1 MSPQDS
7 NNDPRVIFESSQT
20 PWSWRQLNR
29 RILGIVGSYA
39 LFCLTVVLLFSVLG
53 FSLRAV
59 NRLDNHSIKDLIID
73 EARSSQTIW
82 TTGVKDRDWTHRL
95 QQTEI
100 LTRTVTIEASPA
112 RIMATLELTIAAGL
126 DGWRG
131 DDVATAI
138 IGGDVGRDLARF
150 TKAAFGRVSVGN
162 QSLITT
168 DNELP
173 IEWSI
178 DAGRHMLNM
187 RVQVPTAVTDDSVL
201 VVLERPEPVLTIPG
215 TYRFAL
221 TQQGFHLARFHP
233 VPYEATSSRVTLAD
247 DELDGV
253 VYVSAVLE
261 LLGGGST
268 GTSGSQNAG
277 QGEGTQAFLR
287 RLGQV
292 DTFPLISSLLYSLV
306 SVLPLLIY
314 WLHVKRDPPNAV
326 PFAVSLGAIV
336 ATLLLFH
343 FSLVLL
349 NGLAN
354 AVSDL
359 GTPSRNMAVL
369 LGLSSLSRAI
379 SYSTP
384 VILGLLIPTIFLQRS
399 QYHLSK
405 DRRRV
410 ITVVG
415 ILLLVG
421 CLVVPTALVVRQSDL
436 QGSPAWLALL
446 AMIALLTILVGLSF
460 VRLYRS
466 MSSARPPSAIALFA
480 AAVTLLVGLLLAYLE
495 VTPYSYSSSPGTF
508 VPIGW
513 LFLSICLGAYLLFG
527 FFNLSV
533 AAVQAASS
541 HWRPPAWLSKW
552 IVILILGLVLPT
564 TLLISGTERIAYG
577 TTLISLG
584 FRLNTLIVF
593 FWLSGV
599 AWILCQAGRSSLE
612 VDEFTRW
619 IGILAVSAVFYST
632 RSTWLYIP
640 VTFLIGWF
648 ALTRLV
654 RPASYWNMLSSIYE
668 NVFVKR
674 SELLDQILDLNDAK
688 SGYRALRKKEKEKL
702 ASDEVTIERYRAKLK
717 VRREQLTKL
726 EQQARIEEWPI
737 KDVAL
742 KFGPYDTARKNSLHG
757 ARMSFLFALP
767 QYLVI
772 S

>member
-1 MSPQDS
+1 
-7 NNDPRVIFESSQT
+7 
-20 PWSWRQLNR
+20 
-29 RILGIVGSYA
+29 
-39 LFCLTVVLLFSVLG
+39 
-53 FSLRAV
+53 
-59 NRLDNHSIKDLIID
+59 
-73 EARSSQTIW
+73 
-82 TTGVKDRDWTHRL
+82 
-95 QQTEI
+95 
-100 LTRTVTIEASPA
+100 
-112 RIMATLELTIAAGL
+112 
-126 DGWRG
+126 
-131 DDVATAI
+131 
-138 IGGDVGRDLARF
+138 
-150 TKAAFGRVSVGN
+150 
-162 QSLITT
+162 
-168 DNELP
+168 
-173 IEWSI
+173 
-178 DAGRHMLNM
+178 
-187 RVQVPTAVTDDSVL
+187 
-201 VVLERPEPVLTIPG
+201 
-215 TYRFAL
+215 
-221 TQQGFHLARFHP
+221 
-233 VPYEATSSRVTLAD
+233 
-247 DELDGV
+247 
-253 VYVSAVLE
+253 
-261 LLGGGST
+261 
-268 GTSGSQNAG
+268 
-277 QGEGTQAFLR
+277 
-287 RLGQV
+287 
-292 DTFPLISSLLYSLV
+292 
-306 SVLPLLIY
+306 
-314 WLHVKRDPPNAV
+314 
-326 PFAVSLGAIV
+326 V

-564 TLLISGTERIAYG
+564 TLLISGTERIAHG

-717 VRREQLTKL
+717 VRREQLTIL

-767 QYLVI
+767 WVVLFLINYLRQPVSPWDPYPLWLFLSDLLYVLSKWTVI
-772 S
+772 GFFLGYFYPYLLGNSGLRKGLFLFLALVLPSLPLMVVSNSTTSQWQASLFWILQVFVQCMLLGLMAFDYWTLREGKLRSWQMVFEIHGLTGVGVSISSILVAAGVAVTTLLTTQATNLVSLALNYVIPQVPAGLENIAQNLIR